1 MSVASNNCGKSHA
14 SRYNSALNT
23 KPQTFGEFL
32 LPPSMRP
39 RRAIQVAI
47 FLLIVLALE
56 LCISGRQQS
65 QTFDEADHIFAGYRY
80 WKCLDFSANP
90 EHPPMLKLLA
100 AVPLLTLDL
109 QTPPLCSVSRND
121 FLDARTFLYSN
132 DADSILFRTRLFAS
146 LFTLALAVLLFGA
159 GLTIFG
165 PEVAVLALA
174 IFVFEP
180 TILAHGFLVTT
191 DMAVT
196 CCLFASVVAF
206 YFYLEKRSTR
216 WLVATGIATGMTLAA
231 KHSGLLV
238 IPILTALA
246 AVDVFSGRTE
256 FAGDQNAPS
265 TKRFAWIA
273 RSSLAILLI
282 AYVTL
287 WCFYGFRFKSASP
300 PANDF
305 VAAGQLASDSSVD
318 RNAHSR
324 LLRTALR
331 MHILPEPYLYGLRHV
346 AAIARTGGPAFIFGK
361 LYPSGRWYYFPAVL
375 LVKWTVGFI
384 LLLAASSL
392 GISGLKPQNRRALW
406 FLALPPLIFLAACL
420 PAKLNLG
427 VRHILPVFPFVI
439 VIAAAGAWE
448 LCRHRPAAKYVV
460 AALVLAHAASSMA
473 SFPSYIPYSNE
484 LFGGTSHTYR
494 VLGESNVDW
503 GQSLKAIRGY
513 VQRELCQ
520 RLLGRLHHLRRA
532 GLLPLRLQAP
542 SQRRGMDF
550 ARRYDRTG
558 YRRHGVRRH
567 LGARGAGRCEPIRTV
582 QACRTDREY
591 RRKRPRFSRT
601 L

>member
-1 MSVASNNCGKSHA
+1 
-14 SRYNSALNT
+14 
-23 KPQTFGEFL
+23 
-32 LPPSMRP
+32 
-39 RRAIQVAI
+39 
-47 FLLIVLALE
+47 
-56 LCISGRQQS
+56 
-65 QTFDEADHIFAGYRY
+65 
-80 WKCLDFSANP
+80 
-90 EHPPMLKLLA
+90 MLKLLA

-503 GQSLKAIRGY
+503 GQSLKAIRDY
-513 VQRELCQ
+513 VQENSVKDCWVAYITSAEPDYYHS
-520 RLLGRLHHLRRA
+520 GCK
-532 GLLPLRLQAP
+532 LLPSVEGWISRDDMTGPAVEGTAFVGTWELAAP
-542 SQRRGMDF
+542 DDVNPYAQF
-550 ARRYDRTG
+550 KHA
-558 YRRHGVRRH
+558 
-567 LGARGAGRCEPIRTV
+567 EPIANIAGSVLVFRGHFDLPMAFALARINRAANLSAQEHFAEAVRMAQNAVATSPAYFPAHAALARALKANRQNEDARQEYQ
-582 QACRTDREY
+582 QALTLARAVNPEYHEREILQLEQE
-591 RRKRPRFSRT
+591 RASQ
-601 L
+601 